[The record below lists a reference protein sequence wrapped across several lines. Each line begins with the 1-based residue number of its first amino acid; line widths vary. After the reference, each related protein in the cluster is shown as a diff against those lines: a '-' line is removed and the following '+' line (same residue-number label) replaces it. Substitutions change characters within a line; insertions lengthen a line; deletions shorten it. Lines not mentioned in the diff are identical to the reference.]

1 MGRRKPG
8 ISTPQ
13 QTNNSIED
21 LLGNEENEYPIPDL
35 SRVMIIRTNE
45 PNNIHKKSLKEEIMN
60 GIIEILM
67 ENRKYR
73 INSNNIKTPQI
84 KNLR

>member
-1 MGRRKPG
+1 
-8 ISTPQ
+8 
-13 QTNNSIED
+13 
-21 LLGNEENEYPIPDL
+21 LGNEENEYPIPDL